1 MPASTPQDPSQWVS
15 AERKQEVFDSGMLP
29 EGIPA
34 PPQVEP
40 TGTYDDRTEAE
51 NLRQAIAYFQSSP
64 GPVIPHRVFG
74 PLTRDEWER
83 LQLIHCAHHLS
94 FAIPTA

>member
-1 MPASTPQDPSQWVS
+1 MGQR
-15 AERKQEVFDSGMLP
+15 ERKQEVFDSGQLP

-34 PPQVEP
+34 PPQALPVEVL
-40 TGTYDDRTEAE
+40 DDQAEAE

-64 GPVIPHRVFG
+64 GPVIPHRIFG
-74 PLTRDEWER
+74 PLSREEWEQ